1 MIQASVRDRLL
12 DAALALF
19 VAEGYDSVSVDRVRK
34 TAAVSNG
41 SFFHL
46 FQSKADLAAELL
58 ISCVLTYQRH
68 VVAALR
74 GTTGARE
81 GVAAFVCAHVA
92 WVDGN
97 QDQARFMLDEA
108 RRQWFAQAAERLRAH
123 NDAYVAAIDGWR
135 APLVSSGELRDMP
148 TPVFMAALIGPAN
161 MLCRLWLAGLVP
173 DVGSPL
179 HLAPDLIAAAER
191 ALVTSGRKS

>member
-74 GTTGARE
+74 GTTENGWPGWLE
-81 GVAAFVCAHVA
+81 PNSIGVTVRTWSSRAANACWKA
-92 WVDGN
+92 
-97 QDQARFMLDEA
+97 
-108 RRQWFAQAAERLRAH
+108 
-123 NDAYVAAIDGWR
+123 
-135 APLVSSGELRDMP
+135 S
-148 TPVFMAALIGPAN
+148 
-161 MLCRLWLAGLVP
+161 
-173 DVGSPL
+173 
-179 HLAPDLIAAAER
+179 
-191 ALVTSGRKS
+191 LVTSRGMNRRGCSVSGLLLMKS